1 MVFASTVCLFLPV
14 VDSCSF
20 KKDDEIQ
27 EISCKAEPYPGLI
40 HDLYRSPGQP
50 TYHSIIS
57 SGNEELRN
65 LNELPE
71 QGAGRRK

>member
-1 MVFASTVCLFLPV
+1 MGFASTVCLFLPG

-27 EISCKAEPYPGLI
+27 DISCKAEPYPGLT
-40 HDLYRSPGQP
+40 HDLCKSPGQP
-50 TYHSIIS
+50 THHSIIS

-65 LNELPE
+65 LDDLSE